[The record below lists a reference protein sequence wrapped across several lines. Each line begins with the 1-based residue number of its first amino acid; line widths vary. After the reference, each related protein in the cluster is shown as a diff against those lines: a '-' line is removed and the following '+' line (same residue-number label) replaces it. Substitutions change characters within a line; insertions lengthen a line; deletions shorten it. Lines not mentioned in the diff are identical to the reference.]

1 MLKSATPYVLVVRWP
16 VGGIRTHLKYAQ
28 QLAGPAARAFQP
40 MLISMDDADTK
51 LLIQNLKIPAAYDRS
66 GGLRT
71 LAGIA
76 LRVILT
82 CLSPSIRV
90 VHSQGFISA
99 MLAYPAV
106 LLTRKRHL
114 VTVHDVVTDAVLANK
129 SALAL
134 KALGFVLKHAYAV
147 HAVGKDCAQ
156 SLRRLPGLEYAPN
169 IVTIENG
176 INCAQFSSPAPTDW
190 HEKLA
195 LDPKTRVI
203 GFFGRFMEQKGFL
216 DLIGAVAQLKATD
229 PNLNFKVL
237 AVGELDYLR
246 EYREIVTQKG
256 LDESILFLPRAEN
269 PAAFM
274 AGCDLIV
281 MPSLWEAYPLQA
293 PEVLCLGVPL
303 IASDCIGLREVT
315 AGTPARTFAA
325 GNPAAL
331 AAALRSELT
340 QPTTEAAA
348 SYAATAQRR
357 FDFAPNALKLN
368 QLLSI
373 VQDGRA
379 LSEL

>member
-1 MLKSATPYVLVVRWP
+1 
-16 VGGIRTHLKYAQ
+16 
-28 QLAGPAARAFQP
+28 
-40 MLISMDDADTK
+40 
-51 LLIQNLKIPAAYDRS
+51 
-66 GGLRT
+66 
-71 LAGIA
+71 
-76 LRVILT
+76 
-82 CLSPSIRV
+82 

-106 LLTRKRHL
+106 FLTRKRHL

-129 SALAL
+129 SAMAI

-156 SLRRLPGLEYAPN
+156 SLRRLPGLEHAPN
-169 IVTIENG
+169 IVTVENG

-190 HEKLA
+190 HEKLT
-195 LDPKTRVI
+195 LDPKTRLI

-216 DLIGAVAQLKATD
+216 DLISAVAQLKVTD
-229 PNLNFKVL
+229 PDLNFKVL

-256 LDESILFLPRAEN
+256 LDETILFLPRAEN
-269 PAAFM
+269 PAALM

-325 GNPAAL
+325 ANPAAL

-340 QPTTEAAA
+340 QPTTEAAEK
-348 SYAATAQRR
+348 YAQQAQRR

-379 LSEL
+379 LTEL